1 MEKRGLKPFSKIL
14 ALLGPGLFLVGY
26 NIGTGSVTTM
36 ASAGSRWGMS
46 LTWTVVLSC
55 LFAFIGILAFSRY
68 TLVTGYTILYA
79 IKQRFPFGKQVSLFI
94 MGAVIMAEF
103 AGITGLMAIIV
114 DLLQEWIK
122 YATGYYT
129 GVIKLSL
136 TIFMSAVLFIILWMG
151 SYQYLEKLLAVLVGI
166 MGLSF
171 VACTILVVPSW
182 QEVITGLVPKVPKE
196 PNATLIVAGMA
207 GTTFGSAILFCRS
220 ITIKAKG
227 WRLGQEKQAHT
238 DAIISVVIMFV
249 LSITIMICAAGT
261 LYVIGKP
268 VEDTVDMVRTLE
280 PLAGRFAN
288 SLFIIGVVGAGLSSL
303 IPTILIAP
311 WLISDYTNSG
321 INPSSRISR
330 LFVSIGVLISLVGP
344 YINTKPVFLMIIT
357 MALLAV
363 ILPFSIISITI
374 LLNQKYI
381 GEYKNSVIMNFAC
394 IGAIV
399 FSIIMSYYGVIGLLE
414 YFR

>member
-1 MEKRGLKPFSKIL
+1 
-14 ALLGPGLFLVGY
+14 
-26 NIGTGSVTTM
+26 
-36 ASAGSRWGMS
+36 
-46 LTWTVVLSC
+46 
-55 LFAFIGILAFSRY
+55 
-68 TLVTGYTILYA
+68 
-79 IKQRFPFGKQVSLFI
+79 
-94 MGAVIMAEF
+94 
-103 AGITGLMAIIV
+103 
-114 DLLQEWIK
+114 
-122 YATGYYT
+122 
-129 GVIKLSL
+129 
-136 TIFMSAVLFIILWMG
+136 
-151 SYQYLEKLLAVLVGI
+151 
-166 MGLSF
+166 
-171 VACTILVVPSW
+171 
-182 QEVITGLVPKVPKE
+182 
-196 PNATLIVAGMA
+196 VAGMA

-227 WRLGQEKQAHT
+227 WRLSQEKQAHN
-238 DAIISVVIMFV
+238 DAVISVVMMFV

-261 LYVIGKP
+261 LFVISKP